1 MATIKYQAEND
12 QLSMPRASVE
22 GDLVEKNFKSCLF
35 KSPKCVF
42 LLFLLLIIS
51 AVMIIA
57 FYSIKPKSSS
67 TPNDNER

>member
-12 QLSMPRASVE
+12 QLSMARASVE
-22 GDLVEKNFKSCLF
+22 GYLVERNFKSYLF
-35 KSPKCVF
+35 KSPKGVF
-42 LLFLLLIIS
+42 LFLLLIIS

-57 FYSIKPKSSS
+57 FYSIKPKSIS